1 VEKVRKLGLE
11 VALSAEVAER
21 RNRHRRLATQGCEGQ
36 VPAVPAVPERAGHP
50 ARREVP
56 GRGGHQALGAA
67 QEDAPQ
73 W

>member
-21 RNRHRRLATQGCEGQ
+21 RNRHRRLAAQGCEVQ
-36 VPAVPAVPERAGHP
+36 DPAVPERAGHP
-50 ARREVP
+50 ARREVS